1 MEINKIDTLFQY
13 LKISFLFFT
22 WNQACTYEFRKGSSV
37 TIATKNICAVTEK
50 MRFHLAPVG
59 SGSNVLELGISV

>member
-1 MEINKIDTLFQY
+1 MRIHFRHLM
-13 LKISFLFFT
+13 L
-22 WNQACTYEFRKGSSV
+22 YEFRKGSSV
-37 TIATKNICAVTEK
+37 TIAEK